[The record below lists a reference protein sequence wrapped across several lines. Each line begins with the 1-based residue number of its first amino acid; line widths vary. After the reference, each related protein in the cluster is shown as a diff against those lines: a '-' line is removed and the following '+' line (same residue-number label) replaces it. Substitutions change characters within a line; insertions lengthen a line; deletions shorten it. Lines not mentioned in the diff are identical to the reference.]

1 MAKSDRPKSIAAGFF
16 MKAKITILAALFI
29 VGCSVSAPASPPAPP
44 SGLTI
49 TVQGQSDES

>member
-1 MAKSDRPKSIAAGFF
+1 MAKSDSPKNIAAGVF
-16 MKAKITILAALFI
+16 MKAKIIIVASLFI
-29 VGCSVSAPASPPAPP
+29 VGCSVAPPENPPSPP